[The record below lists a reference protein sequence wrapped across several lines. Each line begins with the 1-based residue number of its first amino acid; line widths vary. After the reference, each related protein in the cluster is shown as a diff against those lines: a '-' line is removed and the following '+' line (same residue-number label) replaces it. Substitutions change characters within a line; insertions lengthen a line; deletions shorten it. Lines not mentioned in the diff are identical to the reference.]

1 MEQENELEKLE
12 KNIGYTFKNKDL
24 LKNALTHTSYAY
36 EHKVKSN
43 EKLEFLGDS
52 ILEFI
57 SSKYLYNNYPK
68 LKEGEMTKVRAT
80 VVCEESLYKIA
91 NKHNFSDFLYVGK
104 SEMMHQGNR
113 KVAIM
118 ADSVEAVIAAI
129 YFDSGLEEA
138 EKFIIDNLK
147 DEIEIASK
155 NVGMKD
161 HKTVLQEKLQV
172 HGNVDIKYEII
183 NETGPD
189 HDKTFTAQV
198 KLNGK
203 VLAGPFEYNITMPE
217 MQTSSAPEVQTQY
230 ETMFNETLAQN
241 DDFIGWLVF
250 DSGLLNVTVV
260 QGETNGFRSLD
271 NFRFLYTEPISDS
284 DWNGLCIFQKP

>member
-1 MEQENELEKLE
+1 MESDLATLEQS
-12 KNIGYTFKNKDL
+12 IGYTFKNKDL

-36 EHKVKSN
+36 EHRIKSN

-91 NKHNFSDFLYVGK
+91 SKHNFSDFLYVGK
-104 SEMMHQGNR
+104 SEKIHQGNR

-118 ADSVEAVIAAI
+118 ADSVEALIAAI

-138 EKFIIDNLK
+138 EKFIVDNLK
-147 DEIEIASK
+147 DEIEVASK

-203 VLAGPFEYNITMPE
+203 VLATGTGKTKKQAE
-217 MQTSSAPEVQTQY
+217 MDAADKA
-230 ETMFNETLAQN
+230 LK
-241 DDFIGWLVF
+241 I
-250 DSGLLNVTVV
+250 
-260 QGETNGFRSLD
+260 
-271 NFRFLYTEPISDS
+271 I
-284 DWNGLCIFQKP
+284 